1 MDGLRRFSRLLGSE
15 PCPDRWC
22 LRAGDEVSLTSGLFI
37 CAGPD
42 PRLLLLGAVLGLAS
56 CGGNGLAPPDDE
68 PGAAVLTLSSVPPDV
83 MCLQVTA
90 VGSRQVMKRFD
101 LQVGGSPSLEMGG
114 LPLGDVQFSSTAF
127 AEACGGTTS
136 TETWFSDPTPV
147 VTAKGI
153 VSHVVLTMRRN
164 GRSAISID
172 FEDCAGAFVDLVNSR
187 SVDQV
192 EPMDMNDLG
201 QVVGYV
207 GRPEG
212 TTAFLWQGGVSE
224 QSARPVR
231 SAMSRE
237 STTEAR
243 WWAKGVGGGF
253 LWDSGQGILYDVG
266 NLGGGMSWARAMN
279 ESGQVVGESLTS
291 SGEIHAF
298 TWRPGEAIVDLG
310 SLGGSTSGALVVN
323 SGGQVAGESRTASG
337 ENHPVRW
344 EETGAAQD
352 LGTLGGTWG
361 TSVAINAAGQ
371 VTGVSSIAND
381 QQMHAFLWTAG
392 SMRDLGTLGGDWS
405 SPTAINAAGQVVGQS
420 NLGPSGPQ
428 HAVLWDE
435 SGIHDLGTF
444 GGDSS
449 SPGGFRRAISDE
461 GEIVGAAETAG
472 SSMGLGRGPETP
484 PSRVVRSPVRE
495 RPDRPGGAV

>member
-90 VGSRQVMKRFD
+90 VGSRHVMKRFD

-147 VTAKGI
+147 VIAKGI

-224 QSARPVR
+224 TIGA
-231 SAMSRE
+231 A
-237 STTEAR
+237 STVSDVE
-243 WWAKGVGGGF
+243 
-253 LWDSGQGILYDVG
+253 GI
-266 NLGGGMSWARAMN
+266 NNR
-279 ESGQVVGESLTS
+279 GQVVGKGGGWRLSLGLRARNPLRRREPWRRHELGPGHERVRS
-291 SGEIHAF
+291 SGRREPHV
-298 TWRPGEAIVDLG
+298 E
-310 SLGGSTSGALVVN
+310 
-323 SGGQVAGESRTASG
+323 
-337 ENHPVRW
+337 
-344 EETGAAQD
+344 
-352 LGTLGGTWG
+352 WG
-361 TSVAINAAGQ
+361 DPRLHLA
-371 VTGVSSIAND
+371 
-381 QQMHAFLWTAG
+381 
-392 SMRDLGTLGGDWS
+392 
-405 SPTAINAAGQVVGQS
+405 P
-420 NLGPSGPQ
+420 
-428 HAVLWDE
+428 
-435 SGIHDLGTF
+435 
-444 GGDSS
+444 
-449 SPGGFRRAISDE
+449 RRSH
-461 GEIVGAAETAG
+461 
-472 SSMGLGRGPETP
+472 R
-484 PSRVVRSPVRE
+484 
-495 RPDRPGGAV
+495 